1 MSYKLRRQ
9 LLIVAGTIS
18 TAIGIIGIF
27 VPILPTTP
35 FLILAAACYMRSS
48 ERFYHWLI
56 NNRLF
61 GAYIRNYLEGRGMP
75 LKIKIFTIILLWI
88 TIGIS
93 ACIVI
98 QNMVVRI
105 VLVLIAIG
113 VTFHIIH
120 IRARKKV
127 SRDVKAGAI
136 DGTEKAETTITK

>member
-35 FLILAAACYMRSS
+35 FLLLAAACYMRSS

-93 ACIVI
+93 ACIVT

-136 DGTEKAETTITK
+136 DGTEKSGNDNH